1 MPKTMI
7 DRPNR
12 PVRNSNR
19 PTGGR
24 EAGWTLLEMMVVCG
38 LFSILGAIAV
48 PQYSALAMQMRVSSA
63 STQILSDLSWARE
76 MSMRTGVPHYV
87 EVDSTRTGVNYRVK
101 RTAVSGV
108 VQSGSDPVVR
118 SALLGNRLA
127 GVSFALNGATAD
139 PYGGT
144 VSSATPG
151 RVVFDPRGLP
161 SSSGAFFVA
170 SDDGRVSKAISVTG
184 AGRVRVW
191 TRSGGGWK

>member
-1 MPKTMI
+1 MPLKMI

-12 PVRNSNR
+12 PNS
-19 PTGGR
+19 R

-48 PQYSALAMQMRVSSA
+48 PQYSALAMQMRVSTA

-87 EVDSTRTGVNYRVK
+87 EVDSTQSGVNYRVK
-101 RTAVSGV
+101 RTAVAGV

-118 SALLGNRLA
+118 SSLLGTRLT

-139 PYGGT
+139 PYGGA

-151 RVVFDPRGLP
+151 RVVFDARGLP

-170 SDDGRVSKAISVTG
+170 SNDGLVAKAISVTG

-191 TRSGGGWK
+191 TRSGAGWK

>member
-1 MPKTMI
+1 MTNSMI
-7 DRPNR
+7 DRPNLSER
-12 PVRNSNR
+12 K
-19 PTGGR
+19 R
-24 EAGWTLLEMMVVCG
+24 EEGWTLLEMMVVCG

-87 EVDSTRTGVNYRVK
+87 DVDSTRTGVNYRVK

-108 VQSGSDPVVR
+108 VQSATDPVVR
-118 SALLGNRLA
+118 NALMGNRLT

-139 PYGGT
+139 PYGGAVT
-144 VSSATPG
+144 GATPG
-151 RVVFDPRGLP
+151 RVVFDARGLP

-170 SDDGRVSKAISVTG
+170 SDDGRVAKAISVTG

-191 TRSGGGWK
+191 TRSGSGWK